1 LIWRQSANVA
11 DDPQLFDVVI
21 VGGGPAGLSA
31 ALVLGRCRRRVLVSD
46 GGRPRNRRAHLVRG
60 YLGLEDAGPV
70 ELRAIGHRQLQD
82 HPSVHFTAVEVRDA
96 VVSDEGFNVL
106 FADGGRVHTRKLLIA
121 SGMVDELPPIPGLAE
136 RWGDTVLPC
145 PYCEG
150 WELQDRRLA
159 TLGGGES
166 AVAQCRALT
175 SWSDHVA
182 LFTNADELPET
193 EVDGLIAHGIPIY
206 RQRVVRIE
214 DADPGLA
221 VVLAGDPPVMLDALF
236 VSSPQRQHSPLVA
249 RLGCGPLD
257 QRVETGVYQST
268 NVPGLF
274 VAGDA
279 AANVEFAIVAAAAG
293 ATSAFAI
300 NRELVREA
308 FSRQVEAA
316 PPDLEAIGAANPP

>member
-1 LIWRQSANVA
+1 MV

-31 ALVLGRCRRRVLVSD
+31 AFVLGRCRRRVLVSD

-60 YLGLEDAGPV
+60 YLGLENAGPV
-70 ELRAIGHRQLQD
+70 ELRAIGHRQLQEY
-82 HPSVHFTAVEVRDA
+82 PSVHFTAVEVRDA
-96 VVSDEGFNVL
+96 CRSDEGFDVL
-106 FADGGRVHTRKLLIA
+106 LADGRRVQARKLLIA
-121 SGMVDELPPIPGLAE
+121 SGMVDDLPPIPGLAE

-150 WELQDRRLA
+150 WELRDGRLA
-159 TLGGGES
+159 ALGSGEN

-175 SWSDHVA
+175 SWSDRVA
-182 LFTNADELPET
+182 LFTNGNEPPAT
-193 EVDGLIAHGIPIY
+193 EVDGLVAYGIPIY
-206 RQRVVRIE
+206 RQRVLGIE
-214 DADPGLA
+214 NAEPGLA
-221 VVLAGDPPVMLDALF
+221 VVLADAPPVALDALF
-236 VSSPQRQHSPLVA
+236 VSTPQRQQSPLVA

-257 QRVETGVYQST
+257 GRVETGVYQST
-268 NVPGLF
+268 NVLGLF

-308 FSRQVEAA
+308 FSRQAEAVSRDHA
-316 PPDLEAIGAANPP
+316 AMGAGTGP